1 MDLRQL
7 EYFVAVAEEQ
17 HFTRAA
23 LRLHIVQSGLSASIR
38 ALEEQLGA
46 SLFLRTTRHVTLTQ
60 VGRAFLAEARRV
72 LAAAADARRIV
83 EDMQGLRRGRLSIG
97 SIQGL
102 APLLDLPELLGR
114 FHAAYPEVDIRLVSG
129 GTGPLIE
136 GVRTGELDLAFTQ
149 FNGST
154 TPEVAAWMVTCE
166 PLVAAC
172 APGHWLAGRR
182 DVTLPELA
190 RETFIELNP
199 EWGTRQLVDQSF
211 RDCQVRRHIAFEV
224 NDFPTQLDLV
234 GHGLGIAL
242 MPAAVV
248 AQRTGTTQARHS
260 GTRQQ
265 PLVASAE
272 LAEPEPCWELA
283 AVFAHD
289 GQQQPVGAVT
299 RMFLDVLR
307 PSLSEEF
314 AVPQFAA

>member
-83 EDMQGLRRGRLSIG
+83 EDMRGLRRGRLSIG

-102 APLLDLPELLGR
+102 APLLDLPDLLGR
-114 FHAAYPEVDIRLVSG
+114 FHAAYPEVEIRLISG
-129 GTGPLIE
+129 GTAPLIE

-149 FNGST
+149 FVGST
-154 TPEVAAWMVTCE
+154 PQEVTAWMVACE

-172 APGHWLAGRR
+172 APGHWLDGRCN
-182 DVTLPELA
+182 VTLPELA

-211 RDCQVRRHIAFEV
+211 RDYQVRRHIAFEV
-224 NDFPTQLDLV
+224 NDLPTQLDLV

-248 AQRTGTTQARHS
+248 ARLG
-260 GTRQQ
+260 GNRQQ
-265 PLVASAE
+265 PFVASAE